1 MPARTRP
8 AAAMNRP
15 TRRSPIK
22 PGMTKGA
29 AESRSPFPV
38 SATRP
43 GGVISQPARR
53 GGLNGAWH
61 AYEDD
66 HETADQPPCTGA
78 WHIGRGA
85 ETRDQNRTRTERN
98 VGGETADRDRDA
110 VGPRRYHDRAAISF
124 SGEAQR
130 RKGAIA

>member
-8 AAAMNRP
+8 APTMNRL

-43 GGVISQPARR
+43 GGVISQPARP
-53 GGLNGAWH
+53 GGRRRSLA
-61 AYEDD
+61 AYEDEN
-66 HETADQPPCTGA
+66 ETADQPPCTGA
-78 WHIGRGA
+78 WHIGPGA
-85 ETRDQNRTRTERN
+85 ETRDQNRTPTERSARDQ
-98 VGGETADRDRDA
+98 TADRDRDA
-110 VGPRRYHDRAAISF
+110 VGAGRYHDRAAIS
-124 SGEAQR
+124 
-130 RKGAIA
+130 